1 MKGAILA
8 GGLATRL
15 YPLTFAT
22 NKHLLPIFDKPMVFY
37 SIQTLVKAGIKE
49 VILVTSGPH
58 AGHFIRVLRNGKNLG
73 LDHLEYAYQENPKGG
88 IADALS
94 LCEDFADKGPLTVI
108 LGDNTTDADIS
119 QVVKEFKDGA
129 VVFLKKVPD
138 PQRFGVPV
146 FDKKNPRKIIRIEEK
161 PDKPAN
167 NFAVTGLYIYD
178 HKVFEYIP
186 QCDPNFI
193 GRGELEITEVNNF
206 YIKAGKLR
214 WQELKGYWRDAGSF
228 RTLFEAN
235 KYWAEKIKNLK

>member
-1 MKGAILA
+1 MKGAVLA

-22 NKHLLPIFDKPMVFY
+22 NKHLLPVYDKPMVFY
-37 SIQTLVKAGIKE
+37 PIETLVNAGIKE

-58 AGHFIRVLRNGKNLG
+58 AGHFIRVLRNGKELG
-73 LDHLEYAYQENPKGG
+73 LKHLEYAYQENPKGG

-94 LCEDFADKGPLTVI
+94 LCEDFAEGGPLTVI

-119 QVVKEFKDGA
+119 DTVRSFKDGA

-138 PQRFGVPV
+138 PERFGVPV
-146 FDKKNPRKIIRIEEK
+146 FDQTSPKKIIKIEEK
-161 PDKPAN
+161 PTKPTN

-178 HKVFEYIP
+178 KKVFEYIP
-186 QCDPNFI
+186 KCDPNFR

-214 WQELKGYWRDAGSF
+214 WEELKGYWRDAGTF
-228 RTLFEAN
+228 DTLLDAN
-235 KYWAEKIKNLK
+235 KYWAQKHE